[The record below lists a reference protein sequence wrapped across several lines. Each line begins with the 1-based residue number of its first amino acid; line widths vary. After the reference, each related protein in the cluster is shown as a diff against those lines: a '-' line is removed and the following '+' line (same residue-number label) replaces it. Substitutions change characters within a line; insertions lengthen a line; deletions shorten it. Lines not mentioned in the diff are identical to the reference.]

1 VFRWQRELAVRLC
14 LVFVTLIGL
23 CPVFSLSA
31 VAAELDAILGQ
42 ENKQLGVAA
51 QPVPLTDD
59 LSFLR
64 RASVD
69 FIARIPTNDEIQE
82 YMGWPASQRREKLLN
97 KLMAED
103 RFTDR
108 WTIFFS
114 DMLRLRS
121 SSPGGS
127 ALIAYVHKAIDEG
140 MPYDELSRRLISTN
154 GKANVNPEV
163 GFILGDNA
171 DPLAMASVTSQVFLG
186 VRMGCAECHDHPFDV
201 WTRHDFYGLA
211 AYFGKTQ
218 RVETRFTRVVYTTEA
233 DQTSVLWPP
242 EDEAE
247 SKDRAPITPRFPIAL
262 DEDSSSSFI
271 VRFEALRRKLADKT
285 VREKAEADADNLID
299 LVDLAAAKAE
309 LRIRGELPDATTSE
323 AKRDIRSI
331 DIQKSLYR
339 TSVLREELAA
349 FVTDPRNRYFSRQIV
364 NRIWKELV
372 GRGFVEPVDDF
383 RQDNLPQHPEVMD
396 YLADEFVAHGFDL
409 RWLIREIAMS
419 DVYGRGHAP
428 DQADSIEREELES
441 NFLATPTRRMISEAL
456 YDSIVTAGHLF
467 DVKHPAGVNTKVV
480 QETIRVPKKIDA
492 ADAEGGVEKIN
503 IADLQETTVSNSM
516 PLPQS
521 ADSSGGYSL
530 ENAIELDFAALLE
543 QKDDDLVIDRMAVMS
558 AEELEAQRMAM
569 TRPRPGMDYTTKVV
583 SRSYDDNPRF
593 NSSLR
598 MASPA
603 PAGHFLRVFG
613 QPERQQLGD
622 FRDDN
627 ASMRQALMMFNGRLT
642 NEAARVG
649 SLEPV
654 HEILVGKKANL
665 DKAIQ
670 FVYLEILTRVPT
682 KVEVAESRE
691 IIGRDVLSGMEDL
704 RWVLLN
710 CNEFRFL
717 P

>member
-1 VFRWQRELAVRLC
+1 M
-14 LVFVTLIGL
+14 
-23 CPVFSLSA
+23 PFS
-31 VAAELDAILGQ
+31 
-42 ENKQLGVAA
+42 
-51 QPVPLTDD
+51 
-59 LSFLR
+59 
-64 RASVD
+64 
-69 FIARIPTNDEIQE
+69 
-82 YMGWPASQRREKLLN
+82 
-97 KLMAED
+97 
-103 RFTDR
+103 
-108 WTIFFS
+108 
-114 DMLRLRS
+114 
-121 SSPGGS
+121 
-127 ALIAYVHKAIDEG
+127 
-140 MPYDELSRRLISTN
+140 
-154 GKANVNPEV
+154 
-163 GFILGDNA
+163 
-171 DPLAMASVTSQVFLG
+171 
-186 VRMGCAECHDHPFDV
+186 
-201 WTRHDFYGLA
+201 
-211 AYFGKTQ
+211 
-218 RVETRFTRVVYTTEA
+218 
-233 DQTSVLWPP
+233 
-242 EDEAE
+242 
-247 SKDRAPITPRFPIAL
+247 
-262 DEDSSSSFI
+262 
-271 VRFEALRRKLADKT
+271 
-285 VREKAEADADNLID
+285 
-299 LVDLAAAKAE
+299 
-309 LRIRGELPDATTSE
+309 
-323 AKRDIRSI
+323 
-331 DIQKSLYR
+331 
-339 TSVLREELAA
+339 
-349 FVTDPRNRYFSRQIV
+349 
-364 NRIWKELV
+364 
-372 GRGFVEPVDDF
+372 
-383 RQDNLPQHPEVMD
+383 
-396 YLADEFVAHGFDL
+396 
-409 RWLIREIAMS
+409 
-419 DVYGRGHAP
+419 
-428 DQADSIEREELES
+428 
-441 NFLATPTRRMISEAL
+441 
-456 YDSIVTAGHLF
+456 
-467 DVKHPAGVNTKVV
+467 
-480 QETIRVPKKIDA
+480 
-492 ADAEGGVEKIN
+492 
-503 IADLQETTVSNSM
+503 
-516 PLPQS
+516 QS

>member
-1 VFRWQRELAVRLC
+1 
-14 LVFVTLIGL
+14 
-23 CPVFSLSA
+23 
-31 VAAELDAILGQ
+31 
-42 ENKQLGVAA
+42 
-51 QPVPLTDD
+51 
-59 LSFLR
+59 
-64 RASVD
+64 
-69 FIARIPTNDEIQE
+69 
-82 YMGWPASQRREKLLN
+82 M
-97 KLMAED
+97 
-103 RFTDR
+103 
-108 WTIFFS
+108 
-114 DMLRLRS
+114 
-121 SSPGGS
+121 
-127 ALIAYVHKAIDEG
+127 
-140 MPYDELSRRLISTN
+140 
-154 GKANVNPEV
+154 
-163 GFILGDNA
+163 
-171 DPLAMASVTSQVFLG
+171 
-186 VRMGCAECHDHPFDV
+186 
-201 WTRHDFYGLA
+201 
-211 AYFGKTQ
+211 
-218 RVETRFTRVVYTTEA
+218 
-233 DQTSVLWPP
+233 
-242 EDEAE
+242 
-247 SKDRAPITPRFPIAL
+247 
-262 DEDSSSSFI
+262 
-271 VRFEALRRKLADKT
+271 
-285 VREKAEADADNLID
+285 
-299 LVDLAAAKAE
+299 
-309 LRIRGELPDATTSE
+309 
-323 AKRDIRSI
+323 
-331 DIQKSLYR
+331 
-339 TSVLREELAA
+339 
-349 FVTDPRNRYFSRQIV
+349 
-364 NRIWKELV
+364 
-372 GRGFVEPVDDF
+372 
-383 RQDNLPQHPEVMD
+383 PQHPEVMD

-441 NFLATPTRRMISEAL
+441 KFLATPTRRMISEAL

-492 ADAEGGVEKIN
+492 ADAEGGVERIN
-503 IADLQETTVSNSM
+503 IADLQETTVSNAM
-516 PLPQS
+516 PLSQS

-654 HEILVGKKANL
+654 HEILMGKKANL